1 MSPCSMVGLVG
12 QLECSAGKGPQQL
25 VQHRSEVLSSSLEE
39 EWVSSV

>member
-1 MSPCSMVGLVG
+1 MTPCCMVGLVG
-12 QLECSAGKGPQQL
+12 QLEWSAGKGLQQL